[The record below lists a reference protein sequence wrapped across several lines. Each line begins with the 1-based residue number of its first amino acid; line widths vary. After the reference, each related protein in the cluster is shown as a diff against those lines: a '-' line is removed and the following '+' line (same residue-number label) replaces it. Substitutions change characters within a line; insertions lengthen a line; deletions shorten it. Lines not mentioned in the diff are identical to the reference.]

1 MNLKHIKI
9 NGFIDFVWRVFL
21 RPGLGC
27 YFPYFNL
34 VLVSCG
40 FEHGT
45 KACLLQSCVFA
56 GCPSDSFI
64 SFSSST
70 RSTRQELR
78 RSSVRAPLKDLLT
91 RIYVMSWP
99 NITFLCFQKLN
110 HGPLSSMLVMLLL
123 FLQDACIRLKL
134 LRHWWMERVF
144 FFCPFLVNQM
154 NELLLQNTYLT
165 TLYVCAIYFSHTILC
180 QCGAALCLA
189 CKCQRVYSFNELILL
204 PANDDGA
211 KANKLE
217 VTKSLAILIDCH

>member
-1 MNLKHIKI
+1 
-9 NGFIDFVWRVFL
+9 
-21 RPGLGC
+21 
-27 YFPYFNL
+27 
-34 VLVSCG
+34 
-40 FEHGT
+40 
-45 KACLLQSCVFA
+45 
-56 GCPSDSFI
+56 
-64 SFSSST
+64 
-70 RSTRQELR
+70 
-78 RSSVRAPLKDLLT
+78 
-91 RIYVMSWP
+91 
-99 NITFLCFQKLN
+99 
-110 HGPLSSMLVMLLL
+110 
-123 FLQDACIRLKL
+123 
-134 LRHWWMERVF
+134 MERVFF